1 MITSAVRLSD
11 LATSNMDRKEKA
23 KLIKALGIFNLGRLD
38 LFPPP
43 PLPAK
48 HSRYALIGR
57 VAAEWAQLEHLLDLI
72 IWNLLTRLDRE
83 TASCLTAHIGGYGPK
98 LRTIVALSKMLN
110 LPADIEKKGVNPL
123 VGKLAPVAEE
133 RARIVHDA
141 WFGLPRSRHTRQ
153 FRSRSSKS
161 AKFGLVPVKRAEML
175 QTIHR
180 IVDRKQDVGRLYI
193 KINAALEASGKR
205 LPAPDPAFLAQS
217 GVEDRSP
224 ATPGFRPQPSVVKRG
239 LF

>member
-23 KLIKALGIFNLGRLD
+23 KLIKALGIFNLARLD
-38 LFPPP
+38 LCPPP

-141 WFGLPRSRHTRQ
+141 WFGFPRSRHTRQ

-175 QTIHR
+175 QTIPR
-180 IVDRKQDVGRLYI
+180 RRPPIRWPAKPSGAADRRANNATSSICRLGFV
-193 KINAALEASGKR
+193 LS
-205 LPAPDPAFLAQS
+205 FQAQPEFIE
-217 GVEDRSP
+217 V
-224 ATPGFRPQPSVVKRG
+224 
-239 LF
+239 L

>member
-1 MITSAVRLSD
+1 MPRHDIDWFRTQIVVGALLWCQWGKDTITSAVRLSD

-83 TASCLTAHIGGYGPK
+83 TASCLTAGMSRPLLK
-98 LRTIVALSKMLN
+98 L
-110 LPADIEKKGVNPL
+110 
-123 VGKLAPVAEE
+123 
-133 RARIVHDA
+133 
-141 WFGLPRSRHTRQ
+141 
-153 FRSRSSKS
+153 
-161 AKFGLVPVKRAEML
+161 
-175 QTIHR
+175 
-180 IVDRKQDVGRLYI
+180 
-193 KINAALEASGKR
+193 
-205 LPAPDPAFLAQS
+205 
-217 GVEDRSP
+217 
-224 ATPGFRPQPSVVKRG
+224 
-239 LF
+239 